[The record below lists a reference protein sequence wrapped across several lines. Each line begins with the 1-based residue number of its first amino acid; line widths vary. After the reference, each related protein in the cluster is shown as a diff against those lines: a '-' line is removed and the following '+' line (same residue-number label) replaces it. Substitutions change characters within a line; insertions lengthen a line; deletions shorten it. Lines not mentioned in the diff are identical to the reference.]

1 MALTVLKAKS
11 AKPRDGSYK
20 LSDEKGMYL
29 LVHSNGSKYWRMDY
43 RLGDKRKTY
52 SLGVFPEVSLAE
64 AREGR
69 DEARKLIK
77 KGVDPSQTR
86 RLDKLKLS
94 GADTF
99 KSVALEWYDNKMTGK
114 SDRHRQRAMSIL
126 KYDLFP
132 KLGAR
137 PINDIAAPEL
147 LAALRKIESRGASE
161 IAHRARSTAGQIFRY
176 AIATGLCERDVSA
189 DLKGA
194 LKDKPKTEHRAAI
207 TDPNELGRLM
217 IAIDGYE
224 GTPVVCSA
232 LKISALLFQRPGEI
246 RRMEWTEISWEEE
259 IWSIPAEKMKMD
271 RDHIVPLSIQAIEEL
286 KGIYQITGSGMFVF
300 PSQRGQSRPLSNN
313 GVRTALRTMGYDNKT
328 MSAHGF
334 RATARTIL
342 DEVHH
347 VRVDYIEHQLAHA
360 VKDATG
366 RAYNRTKFLPER
378 KQMMQHWADYLDD
391 LRIQSQAD
399 NVITFRKGNS

>member
-1 MALTVLKAKS
+1 MALTVQKAKA
-11 AKPRDGSYK
+11 AKPREGSYK

-29 LVHSNGSKYWRMDY
+29 LVHANGSKYWRMDY
-43 RLGDKRKTY
+43 RLGGKRKTY

-64 AREGR
+64 AREDR

-77 KGVDPSQTR
+77 KGVDPSQSK
-86 RLDKLKLS
+86 RLDKLALS

-147 LAALRKIESRGASE
+147 LAALRKIESRGASD
-161 IAHRARSTAGQIFRY
+161 IAHRAKSTAGQIFRY
-176 AIATGLCERDVSA
+176 AIASGLCERDISA

-207 TDPNELGRLM
+207 TDPKELGRLM

-224 GTPVVCSA
+224 GTPVVCAA
-232 LKISALLFQRPGEI
+232 LKLSALLFQRPGEI
-246 RRMEWTEISWEEE
+246 RQMEWSEINWEDEL
-259 IWSIPAEKMKMD
+259 WSIPSEKMKMD
-271 RDHIVPLSIQAIEEL
+271 RDHIVPFSRQSIEIL
-286 KGIYQITGSGMFVF
+286 KDIYRITGSGRYVF

-328 MSAHGF
+328 MTAHGF

-342 DEVHH
+342 DEVNH

-378 KQMMQHWADYLDD
+378 KQMMQQWADYLDE
-391 LRIQSQAD
+391 LRIHVGND
-399 NVITFRKGNS
+399 NIVPLRKV

>member
-1 MALTVLKAKS
+1 MTLTAQKAKS
-11 AKPRDGSYK
+11 AKPRESSYK

-29 LVHSNGSKYWRMDY
+29 LIHTNGSKYWRMDY
-43 RLGDKRKTY
+43 RLGGKRKTY

-64 AREGR
+64 ARDDR

-77 KGVDPSQTR
+77 KGTDPSHSKR
-86 RLDKLKLS
+86 MDKLALS

-99 KSVALEWYDNKMTGK
+99 KSVALEWYGNKMTDK

-126 KYDLFP
+126 KHDLFP
-132 KLGAR
+132 KLGSR

-147 LAALRKIESRGASE
+147 LAALRKIESRGASD
-161 IAHRARSTAGQIFRY
+161 IAHRAKSTAGQIFRY
-176 AIATGLCERDVSA
+176 AIASGMCERDVSA

-207 TDPNELGRLM
+207 TDPIELGELM
-217 IAIDGYE
+217 NSIDGYD
-224 GTPVVCSA
+224 GTPVVCAA
-232 LKISALLFQRPGEI
+232 LKLSALLFQRPGEI
-246 RRMEWTEISWEEE
+246 RHMEWGEINWEDEL
-259 IWSIPAEKMKMD
+259 WSIPAAKMKMD
-271 RDHIVPLSIQAIEEL
+271 RDHMVPLSRQSIEVL
-286 KGIYQITGSGMFVF
+286 KDINRITGSGIYVF

-313 GVRTALRTMGYDNKT
+313 GVRTALRTMGYDNKA

-347 VRVDYIEHQLAHA
+347 VRVDYIEHQLEHA

-378 KQMMQHWADYLDD
+378 KQMMQRWADYLDE
-391 LRIQSQAD
+391 LRIHVG
-399 NVITFRKGNS
+399 NNNIVPLRKV

>member
-1 MALTVLKAKS
+1 MTLTVQKAKS
-11 AKPRDGSYK
+11 AKPRENPYK

-29 LVHSNGSKYWRMDY
+29 LIHSNGSKYWRMDY
-43 RLGDKRKTY
+43 RLGGKRKTY

-64 AREGR
+64 ARDDR
-69 DEARKLIK
+69 DNARKLIK
-77 KGVDPSQTR
+77 KGVDPSQSR
-86 RLDKLKLS
+86 RMEKLALS

-132 KLGAR
+132 KMGSR

-147 LAALRKIESRGASE
+147 LAALRKIESRGASD
-161 IAHRARSTAGQIFRY
+161 IAHRAKSTAGQIFRY
-176 AIATGLCERDVSA
+176 GIASGLCERDVSA

-207 TDPNELGRLM
+207 TAPNELGRLM

-224 GTPVVCSA
+224 GTPVVCAA
-232 LKISALLFQRPGEI
+232 LKLSALLFQRPGEI
-246 RRMEWTEISWEEE
+246 RHMEWSEISWEDEL
-259 IWSIPAEKMKMD
+259 WSISTDKMKMD
-271 RDHIVPLSIQAIEEL
+271 RDHIVPLSSQAIEVL
-286 KGIYQITGSGMFVF
+286 KDIHQLTGSGKFVF

-360 VKDATG
+360 VRDATG

-378 KQMMQHWADYLDD
+378 KQMMQQWADYLDD
-391 LRIQSQAD
+391 LRVQ
-399 NVITFRKGNS
+399 TNSNNIVELKKS